1 MYANKE
7 VETQSGNVAKGSFG
21 PGLSTC
27 GGPAEWPTSKR
38 PLVPGSPQYGDRMEH
53 SAESTSEQELCSDNE
68 QTDMAGLCPLSSGDC
83 RCEGE
88 PCEEEQLAPM
98 GQPSSTS
105 PRSLRPKRKT
115 HLVKPRGPVST
126 TNVLAL
132 LKYQNYRCALTG
144 RELTPKTAALDHIMP
159 VNRGGEHVVENTQV
173 LHKEVNRAKGSLS
186 NREFIK
192 LCREVLGWSDATNRK
207 DSI

>member
-1 MYANKE
+1 MYASKE
-7 VETQSGNVAKGSFG
+7 VESQIANVANGSFG
-21 PGLSTC
+21 HGQQAP
-27 GGPAEWPTSKR
+27 GGPTQWPTSKG
-38 PLVPGSPQYGDRMEH
+38 PLVPGGPQYGYRMEH
-53 SAESTSEQELCSDNE
+53 STEPTSEQELCSDHG
-68 QTDMAGLCPLSSGDC
+68 QADLAGLCSSGSRNC
-83 RCEGE
+83 
-88 PCEEEQLAPM
+88 CEESLCREEKRMVSVGEQK
-98 GQPSSTS
+98 STS

-159 VNRGGEHVVENTQV
+159 VNRDGEHVVENTQV

-192 LCREVLGWSDATNRK
+192 LCREVLDWSDSTSRK
-207 DSI
+207 DSQ